1 MNILSIPYNNELKKV
16 QFETMSFNS
25 ISLHTIPAPYFKDY
39 SNHGDPAYRNYKTYD
54 KFGFRELLLN
64 QLSTSL
70 KDNVLKLL
78 ILTPPDNT
86 SSYEA
91 FAYLAGKE
99 IVPVRFYENKTFRK
113 WMDIIFERNFERL
126 KKDKENRLFEQQPEL
141 NPNPQF
147 ILVLGKGQFSQTTV
161 NSGMLIDERPY
172 ENTGAYLHKKSTTAI
187 QRDENQ
193 KRKGQLYQKYINTT
207 GSGLDTVRIGKAF
220 ENYILTKE
228 LSPIAPV
235 DNEIRYLEFE
245 KMAGYPF
252 PPSLKAVL
260 KHHNGIP
267 GTGFLSAKEVLT
279 EWQNWKAIYND
290 WMLVDLIGA
299 IIVIVRC
306 IRGNG
311 NDSFY
316 TCGGSCQWKCS
327 VIRRSRHTYFSRR
340 PKCSHFFSFR
350 FGISLNTTS

>member
-99 IVPVRFYENKTFRK
+99 IVPVRFYEDKTFRK

-126 KKDKENRLFEQQPEL
+126 KKDKENRLFERQPEL

-147 ILVLGKGQFSQTTV
+147 MLVLGKGQFSQTTV

-187 QRDENQ
+187 QRGENQ
-193 KRKGQLYQKYINTT
+193 KRKGQLYQKIY
-207 GSGLDTVRIGKAF
+207 K
-220 ENYILTKE
+220 Y
-228 LSPIAPV
+228 
-235 DNEIRYLEFE
+235 
-245 KMAGYPF
+245 
-252 PPSLKAVL
+252 
-260 KHHNGIP
+260 NG
-267 GTGFLSAKEVLT
+267 
-279 EWQNWKAIYND
+279 
-290 WMLVDLIGA
+290 
-299 IIVIVRC
+299 
-306 IRGNG
+306 
-311 NDSFY
+311 
-316 TCGGSCQWKCS
+316 
-327 VIRRSRHTYFSRR
+327 
-340 PKCSHFFSFR
+340 FR
-350 FGISLNTTS
+350 FRYSTYWQSVRKLYPYQRAISNSSGRQRNTLLGI